1 MAGKSAEKGNLMN
14 RQIFVQSEFLDD
26 IAVLEVSANDKPAAV
41 REQLLK
47 LLPDEAQRDKVHI
60 YLEDQDD
67 EGAFE
72 KLKEIPDGLR
82 VQLHRE
88 KGIDVVVRYAGHDVR
103 RSFRPSAT
111 VLRIKQWATQEMGI
125 QPSDAA
131 ELMLQ
136 VAGTSNRPDPDVH
149 LGSLA
154 KGEKSLTFDLV
165 PSPRV
170 NGASK

>member
-1 MAGKSAEKGNLMN
+1 MELPERKLMK
-14 RQIFVQSEFLDD
+14 RQIFVQSQYLED
-26 IAVLEVSANDKPAAV
+26 IAVLEVDQGAKPAQV

-47 LLPDEAQRDKVHI
+47 LLPEAAGRGKVYV

-67 EGAFE
+67 DDAFE
-72 KLKEIPDGLR
+72 RLKEIPDGLR
-82 VQLHRE
+82 VQLHSE
-88 KGIDVVVRYAGHDVR
+88 KGIDVAVRYAGRDVR
-103 RSFRPSAT
+103 RTFRPSAT
-111 VLRIKQWATQEMGI
+111 VQRVKQWATKELGL

-149 LGSLA
+149 IGSIA
-154 KGEKSLTFDLV
+154 KGEKTITFDLV

-170 NGASK
+170 NGAPR

>member
-1 MAGKSAEKGNLMN
+1 MK
-14 RQIFVQSEFLDD
+14 RQIFVQSEFLED
-26 IAVLEVSANDKPAAV
+26 IAVLEVDQSAKPAQV

-47 LLPDEAQRDKVHI
+47 LLPELAAGVKLHI
-60 YLEDQDD
+60 FLEDQDD
-67 EGAFE
+67 DADAFE
-72 KLKEIPDGLR
+72 KLKEVPDGLR

-88 KGIDVVVRYAGHDVR
+88 KGIDVAVRYAGRDVR
-103 RSFRPSAT
+103 RTFRPSAT
-111 VLRIKQWATQEMGI
+111 VQRIKQWSTGDLGI

-136 VAGTSNRPDPDVH
+136 VAGTSIRPDPDVH

-154 KGEKSLTFDLV
+154 KGDKSIAFDLV

-170 NGASK
+170 NGGSQ

>member
-1 MAGKSAEKGNLMN
+1 MK
-14 RQIFVQSEFLDD
+14 RQIFVQSEFLED
-26 IAVLEVSANDKPAAV
+26 IAVLEVDQTAKLPEV

-47 LLPDEAQRDKVHI
+47 LLPESAERGKVHI

-67 EGAFE
+67 EDSFE

-88 KGIDVVVRYAGHDVR
+88 KGIDVAVRYAGRDVR
-103 RSFRPSAT
+103 RTFRPSAT
-111 VLRIKQWATQEMGI
+111 IQRIKQWSTQELGI

-136 VAGTSNRPDPDVH
+136 VAGTSNRPDTDVH
-149 LGSLA
+149 LGSLV
-154 KGEKSLTFDLV
+154 KGEKSITFDLV

-170 NGASK
+170 NGAPR

>member
-1 MAGKSAEKGNLMN
+1 MK
-14 RQIFVQSEFLDD
+14 RQVFVQSEFLED
-26 IAVLEVSANDKPAAV
+26 IAVLEVEQGAKLAQV

-47 LLPDEAQRDKVHI
+47 LLPETADRGKVHI

-67 EGAFE
+67 EDGFE
-72 KLKEIPDGLR
+72 KLKDIPDGLR
-82 VQLHRE
+82 VQLHSQ
-88 KGIDVVVRYAGHDVR
+88 KGIDVAVRYAGRDVR
-103 RSFRPSAT
+103 RTFRPSAT
-111 VLRIKQWATQEMGI
+111 IQRIKQWSTQELGI

-149 LGSLA
+149 LGSLV
-154 KGEKSLTFDLV
+154 KGEKSITLDLV

-170 NGASK
+170 NGAPR